1 MHEMSLMESVIE
13 IVCDTARQNGAT
25 RVKLVRLDVGVLSH
39 VEPDALM
46 FCYEAVRHGT
56 IAHDATLEINR
67 IAGEGWC
74 LDCGKT
80 VALEE
85 RFGACPH
92 CGRHR
97 VQMTAGDELKIRDM
111 EVS

>member
-13 IVCDTARQNGAT
+13 IVCETARLNGA
-25 RVKLVRLDVGVLSH
+25 RQVQSIRLDVGVLSH
-39 VEPDALM
+39 VDPDALL

-56 IAHDATLEINR
+56 LAGRAKLEINR

-74 LDCGKT
+74 LDCGKK
-80 VALEE
+80 VALQK
-85 RFGACPH
+85 RFGPCPG

-97 VQMTAGDELKIRDM
+97 IQITAGDEMKIRDM
-111 EVS
+111 EVI

>member
-13 IVCDTARQNGAT
+13 IICGTARLNGAR
-25 RVKLVRLDVGVLSH
+25 RVKSVRLDVGVLSH
-39 VEPDALM
+39 VDPNALL
-46 FCYEAVRHGT
+46 FCYDAVRRGT
-56 IAHDATLEINR
+56 LADRARLEINR
-67 IAGEGWC
+67 ITGEGWC
-74 LDCGKT
+74 LDCGTT
-80 VALEE
+80 VALKE

-111 EVS
+111 EVI

>member
-13 IVCDTARQNGAT
+13 IVCETARLNGA
-25 RVKLVRLDVGVLSH
+25 RRIKSVRLDIGVLSH
-39 VEPDALM
+39 VDSDALL
-46 FCYEAVRHGT
+46 FCYEAVRRGT
-56 IAHDATLEINR
+56 LAGRAKLEINR

-80 VALEE
+80 VALQE
-85 RFGACPH
+85 RFGACPD

-111 EVS
+111 EVI

>member
-13 IVCDTARQNGAT
+13 IVCETARQNGAST
-25 RVKLVRLDVGVLSH
+25 VRSVRLDVGVLSH
-39 VEPDALM
+39 VNPDALV

-56 IAHDATLEINR
+56 IAENAALEINR
-67 IAGEGWC
+67 IGGEGWC

-80 VALEE
+80 VALGE
-85 RFGACPH
+85 RFGACPD

-111 EVS
+111 EVN